1 MSAAAVPPTSTPVA
15 VSPSPLC
22 VGPDGVATPCAP
34 TVTSEVVAVGTPP
47 TLPATGGDASG
58 LALAII
64 TLLLVGLAVSMLP
77 MCRRRARDS
86 RVRRGWRP

>member
-1 MSAAAVPPTSTPVA
+1 MTAVPPTPTPVA

-34 TVTSEVVAVGTPP
+34 AVTSEVVAVGTPP
-47 TLPATGGDASG
+47 TLPATGGGDLV
-58 LALAII
+58 LALIG
-64 TLLLVGLAVSMLP
+64 LGFLLVGVSMLP
-77 MCRRRARDS
+77 MCRRRSRDS

>member
-1 MSAAAVPPTSTPVA
+1 MSAVPPTPTPVA

-22 VGPDGVATPCAP
+22 VGLDGVATPCAP

-47 TLPATGGDASG
+47 TLPATGGGDLAFALIG
-58 LALAII
+58 LGF
-64 TLLLVGLAVSMLP
+64 LLVGISMLP
-77 MCRRRARDS
+77 ACRRRERDS